1 LTDSGAPAR
10 MPWDRLASKHTTPP
24 NPDELTMP
32 ISFSIVRRFFRA
44 PAAPVR
50 TLIGALGFVLALSA
64 VPAAAADTPTLK
76 IGTATSPQIEALKVA
91 AREAKEQGLD
101 VKIIEFTDWNTPNA
115 ALANKDIDV
124 NYFQHI
130 PFLENAKKQGGYNFV
145 AIAPGTIMKI
155 GLYSKKIKRFDE
167 LKDGATVAIANDP
180 VNGGRGLLLLQRAGL
195 IKLTPGVDYR
205 ATTLD
210 IIDNPKHLKIVQLEA
225 SQLARSLDDVD
236 LAQGYPSFIK
246 LAGTTDPNSALLFD
260 GLENKNYAI
269 QWVVRPESVND
280 PRIRKFIS
288 IYQHSPA
295 VRAAL
300 DKAFGNLYAV
310 AW

>member
-1 LTDSGAPAR
+1 
-10 MPWDRLASKHTTPP
+10 MPHAVLSVRFVAARLARTARLFATA
-24 NPDELTMP
+24 L
-32 ISFSIVRRFFRA
+32 F
-44 PAAPVR
+44 AAS
-50 TLIGALGFVLALSA
+50 LGLALPNGAHADSA
-64 VPAAAADTPTLK
+64 PLK
-76 IGTATSPQIEALKVA
+76 VGIATSPQIDALKVA
-91 AREAKEQGLD
+91 AKEAKAQGLD

-130 PFLENAKKQGGYNFV
+130 PFLENAKKQGGYDFV

-155 GLYSKKIKRFDE
+155 GLYSKKVKSFGE
-167 LKDGATVAIANDP
+167 LKDGAKVAIANDP

-195 IKLTPGVDYR
+195 ITLKPGVDYR
-205 ATTLD
+205 ATTRD
-210 IIDNPKHLKIVQLEA
+210 IVANPKHLKIVQLEA

-246 LAGTTDPNSALLFD
+246 LAGTADPNSALLFD
-260 GLENKNYAI
+260 GTENKNFAI
-269 QWVVRPESVND
+269 QWVVRPDSVND
-280 PRIRKFIS
+280 PRIRKFIA

-295 VRAAL
+295 VRKAL
-300 DKAFGNLYAV
+300 DNAFGSLYAV

>member
-1 LTDSGAPAR
+1 MSYGIEKNKPTRRTIMKTNSHFVSRLRPSSNLGAGFKR
-10 MPWDRLASKHTTPP
+10 W
-24 NPDELTMP
+24 
-32 ISFSIVRRFFRA
+32 
-44 PAAPVR
+44 AACVMLSVVALVVGVGPV
-50 TLIGALGFVLALSA
+50 SA
-64 VPAAAADTPTLK
+64 QTLK
-76 IGTATSPQIEALKVA
+76 IGTATTPQLGALQEA
-91 AREAKEQGLD
+91 AREAKQQGLD

-124 NYFQHI
+124 NYFQHL
-130 PFLENAKKQGGYNFV
+130 PFLENAEKQGGYKFV

-155 GLYSKKIKRFDE
+155 GLYSKKVKSFDQ

-195 IKLTPGVDYR
+195 ITLKTGADYK
-205 ATTLD
+205 ATVLD
-210 IIDNPKHLKIVQLEA
+210 ITANPKHLKIVQLEA
-225 SQLARSLDDVD
+225 SQLARSLGDVD

-246 LAGTTDPNSALLFD
+246 LAGTADPESALLFD
-260 GLENKNYAI
+260 GTENKIFAL

-280 PRIRKFIS
+280 PRILKFIA

-295 VRAAL
+295 VRAEL
-300 DKAFGNLYAV
+300 DKAFGDLYAV

>member
-1 LTDSGAPAR
+1 
-10 MPWDRLASKHTTPP
+10 MPHAVLSVRFVAARLARTARLFATALFAASLGIALP
-24 NPDELTMP
+24 NGAHAD
-32 ISFSIVRRFFRA
+32 SA
-44 PAAPVR
+44 P
-50 TLIGALGFVLALSA
+50 
-64 VPAAAADTPTLK
+64 LK
-76 IGTATSPQIEALKVA
+76 VGIATSPQIDALKVA
-91 AREAKEQGLD
+91 AKEAKAQGLD

-130 PFLENAKKQGGYNFV
+130 PFLENAKKQGGYDFV

-155 GLYSKKIKRFDE
+155 GLYSKKVKSFGE
-167 LKDGATVAIANDP
+167 LKDGAKVAIANDP

-195 IKLTPGVDYR
+195 ITLKPGVDYR
-205 ATTLD
+205 ATTRD
-210 IIDNPKHLKIVQLEA
+210 IIANPKHLKIVQLEA

-260 GLENKNYAI
+260 GTENKNFAI
-269 QWVVRPESVND
+269 QWVVRPDSVND
-280 PRIRKFIS
+280 PRIRKFIA

-295 VRAAL
+295 VRKAL
-300 DKAFGNLYAV
+300 DNAFGSLYAV

>member
-1 LTDSGAPAR
+1 MRHRFS
-10 MPWDRLASKHTTPP
+10 LADP
-24 NPDELTMP
+24 
-32 ISFSIVRRFFRA
+32 VRRAARAIAAALLGMALVA
-44 PAAPVR
+44 PAAH
-50 TLIGALGFVLALSA
+50 AD
-64 VPAAAADTPTLK
+64 PAPLK
-76 IGTATSPQIEALKVA
+76 VGIATSPQIDALKIA
-91 AREAKEQGLD
+91 AKEAKAQGLD

-124 NYFQHI
+124 NYFQHL
-130 PFLENAKKQGGYNFV
+130 PFLENAKRQGGYDFV

-155 GLYSKKIKRFDE
+155 GLYSKKVKRFDQ

-195 IKLTPGVDYR
+195 ITLKPGADYR

-210 IIDNPKHLKIVQLEA
+210 IVANPKHLKIVQLEA

-260 GLENKNYAI
+260 GTENKNFAI
-269 QWVVRPESVND
+269 QWVVRPDSAND
-280 PRIRKFIS
+280 PRIRKFIA
-288 IYQHSPA
+288 IYQQSPA
-295 VRAAL
+295 VRRAL
-300 DKAFGNLYAV
+300 DQAFGTLYAV
-310 AW
+310 TW

>member
-1 LTDSGAPAR
+1 MIFAHSALRGVSHR
-10 MPWDRLASKHTTPP
+10 
-24 NPDELTMP
+24 
-32 ISFSIVRRFFRA
+32 VR
-44 PAAPVR
+44 
-50 TLIGALGFVLALSA
+50 
-64 VPAAAADTPTLK
+64 AAALFIVAAATMSFAASSFADSTNATLK
-76 IGTATSPQIEALKVA
+76 IGTATSPQIDALKVA
-91 AREAKEQGLD
+91 VREAKEQGLD
-101 VKIIEFTDWNTPNA
+101 VKLIEFTDWNTPNA

-124 NYFQHI
+124 NYFQHV
-130 PFLENAKKQGGYNFV
+130 PFLENAKKQGGYDFV

-155 GLYSKKIKRFDE
+155 GLYSKKVTRFDQ

-195 IKLTPGVDYR
+195 IKLKPGADYR

-210 IIDNPKHLKIVQLEA
+210 IVDNPKHLKIVQLEA

-246 LAGTTDPNSALLFD
+246 LAGTADPNSALLFD
-260 GLENKNYAI
+260 GVENKLFAI

-280 PRIRKFIS
+280 PRIRKFIA

-300 DKAFGNLYAV
+300 DKAFGTLYAV

>member
-1 LTDSGAPAR
+1 MLHPVFSAR
-10 MPWDRLASKHTTPP
+10 RAARFVRLAAAALLGAALVAGARAEPAPLKVGVSTTPQ
-24 NPDELTMP
+24 
-32 ISFSIVRRFFRA
+32 
-44 PAAPVR
+44 
-50 TLIGALGFVLALSA
+50 IGALKI
-64 VPAAAADTPTLK
+64 AAN
-76 IGTATSPQIEALKVA
+76 
-91 AREAKEQGLD
+91 EAKAQGLD

-130 PFLENAKKQGGYNFV
+130 PFLENAKKQRGYDFV
-145 AIAPGTIMKI
+145 SIAPGTIMKI
-155 GLYSKKIKRFDE
+155 GLYSKKVKSFGE
-167 LKDGATVAIANDP
+167 LKDGAKVAIANDP

-195 IKLTPGVDYR
+195 ITLKPGVDYR

-210 IIDNPKHLKIVQLEA
+210 IVSNPKHLKIIALEA
-225 SQLARSLDDVD
+225 SQLARALDDVD

-260 GLENKNYAI
+260 GTENKNYAL
-269 QWVVRPESVND
+269 QWVVRPESAND
-280 PRIRKFIS
+280 PRIRKFIA

-295 VRAAL
+295 VRKAL
-300 DKAFGNLYAV
+300 DEAFGSLYAI

>member
-1 LTDSGAPAR
+1 MQHSVFSSRAAARFVRLLAAALLGATLLAGARAEPA
-10 MPWDRLASKHTTPP
+10 PLKVGVSTTPQI
-24 NPDELTMP
+24 D
-32 ISFSIVRRFFRA
+32 A
-44 PAAPVR
+44 
-50 TLIGALGFVLALSA
+50 
-64 VPAAAADTPTLK
+64 LK
-76 IGTATSPQIEALKVA
+76 IA
-91 AREAKEQGLD
+91 AKEAKAQGLD

-145 AIAPGTIMKI
+145 SIAPGTIMKI
-155 GLYSKKIKRFDE
+155 GLYSKKVKSFGE
-167 LKDGATVAIANDP
+167 LKDGAKVAIANDP

-195 IKLTPGVDYR
+195 ITLTPGIDYR
-205 ATTLD
+205 ATTHD
-210 IIDNPKHLKIVQLEA
+210 IVSNPKHLKIIALEA

-260 GLENKNYAI
+260 GTENKSYAL
-269 QWVVRPESVND
+269 QWVVRPESAND
-280 PRIRKFIS
+280 PRIRKFIA
-288 IYQHSPA
+288 IYQQSPA
-295 VRAAL
+295 VRKAL
-300 DKAFGNLYAV
+300 DNAFGSLYAI

>member
-1 LTDSGAPAR
+1 MPHAVFFARFSFWSLARPLRLFAVALLGATLLAGAQAEPA
-10 MPWDRLASKHTTPP
+10 PLKVGVSTTPQI
-24 NPDELTMP
+24 D
-32 ISFSIVRRFFRA
+32 A
-44 PAAPVR
+44 
-50 TLIGALGFVLALSA
+50 
-64 VPAAAADTPTLK
+64 LK
-76 IGTATSPQIEALKVA
+76 IA
-91 AREAKEQGLD
+91 AKEAKAQGLD

-130 PFLENAKKQGGYNFV
+130 PFLENAKKQRGYNFV
-145 AIAPGTIMKI
+145 SIAPGTIMKI
-155 GLYSKKIKRFDE
+155 GLYSKKVKSFSE

-195 IKLTPGVDYR
+195 VTLTPGVDYR
-205 ATTLD
+205 ATTHD
-210 IIDNPKHLKIVQLEA
+210 IVSNPKHLKIIALEG

-260 GLENKNYAI
+260 GTENKSYAL
-269 QWVVRPESVND
+269 QWVVRPESAND
-280 PRIRKFIS
+280 ARIRKFIA
-288 IYQHSPA
+288 IYQTSPA
-295 VRAAL
+295 VRKAL
-300 DKAFGNLYAV
+300 DNAFGSLYAI

>member
-1 LTDSGAPAR
+1 
-10 MPWDRLASKHTTPP
+10 MPHAVSSVRFVAARLARTARLFATV
-24 NPDELTMP
+24 LL
-32 ISFSIVRRFFRA
+32 
-44 PAAPVR
+44 AAS
-50 TLIGALGFVLALSA
+50 LGLALPNGAHADSA
-64 VPAAAADTPTLK
+64 PLK
-76 IGTATSPQIEALKVA
+76 VGIATSPQIDALKVA
-91 AREAKEQGLD
+91 AKEAKAQGLD

-130 PFLENAKKQGGYNFV
+130 PFLENAKKQGGYDFV

-155 GLYSKKIKRFDE
+155 GLYSKKVRSFGE
-167 LKDGATVAIANDP
+167 LKDGAKVAIANDP

-195 IKLTPGVDYR
+195 ITLKPGVDYR
-205 ATTLD
+205 ATTRD
-210 IIDNPKHLKIVQLEA
+210 IVANPKHLKIVQLEA

-260 GLENKNYAI
+260 GTENKNFAI
-269 QWVVRPESVND
+269 QWVVRPDSVND
-280 PRIRKFIS
+280 PRIRKFIA

-295 VRAAL
+295 VRKAL
-300 DKAFGNLYAV
+300 DNAFGSLYAV

>member
-1 LTDSGAPAR
+1 MMIRTLAQAVDLTRREYITSSSRVHHAHFSFQRAALFPCADAR
-10 MPWDRLASKHTTPP
+10 ASERIRLCT
-24 NPDELTMP
+24 
-32 ISFSIVRRFFRA
+32 RFARA
-44 PAAPVR
+44 PA
-50 TLIGALGFVLALSA
+50 F
-64 VPAAAADTPTLK
+64 AADAPTLK
-76 IGTATSPQIEALKVA
+76 DRHGDEPANRSTQNRGARGERAGARCKV
-91 AREAKEQGLD
+91 
-101 VKIIEFTDWNTPNA
+101 IEFTDWNTPNA

-195 IKLTPGVDYR
+195 IKLTPGIDYR

-246 LAGTTDPNSALLFD
+246 LRGND
-260 GLENKNYAI
+260 G
-269 QWVVRPESVND
+269 PE
-280 PRIRKFIS
+280 
-288 IYQHSPA
+288 
-295 VRAAL
+295 
-300 DKAFGNLYAV
+300 
-310 AW
+310 

>member
-1 LTDSGAPAR
+1 MNPFHSMIRALRHAARRPLHVLGAAVFA
-10 MPWDRLASKHTTPP
+10 LHLCCAS
-24 NPDELTMP
+24 
-32 ISFSIVRRFFRA
+32 V
-44 PAAPVR
+44 AA
-50 TLIGALGFVLALSA
+50 S
-64 VPAAAADTPTLK
+64 AADTVTLK
-76 IGTATSPQIEALKVA
+76 IGTATSPQIEALKIA
-91 AREAKEQGLD
+91 AQEAKQQGLD

-130 PFLENAKKQGGYNFV
+130 PFLENANKQGGYHFV

-155 GLYSKKIKRFDE
+155 GLYSKKVTRFDQ

-195 IKLTPGVDYR
+195 IKLKPGVDYR

-210 IIDNPKHLKIVQLEA
+210 IVDNPKHLKIVALEA

-246 LAGTTDPNSALLFD
+246 LAGTADPNSALLFD
-260 GLENKNYAI
+260 GTENKIFAI
-269 QWVVRPESVND
+269 QWVVRPESTND

-295 VRAAL
+295 VRTAL

>member
-1 LTDSGAPAR
+1 MPHAVLSVRFVAAR
-10 MPWDRLASKHTTPP
+10 AARTARLFATALFAAS
-24 NPDELTMP
+24 
-32 ISFSIVRRFFRA
+32 
-44 PAAPVR
+44 
-50 TLIGALGFVLALSA
+50 LGLALPNGAHADSA
-64 VPAAAADTPTLK
+64 PLK
-76 IGTATSPQIEALKVA
+76 VGIATSPQIDALKVA
-91 AREAKEQGLD
+91 AKEAKAQGLD

-130 PFLENAKKQGGYNFV
+130 PFLENAKKQGGYDFV

-155 GLYSKKIKRFDE
+155 GLYSKKVKSFGE
-167 LKDGATVAIANDP
+167 LKDGAKVAIANDP

-195 IKLTPGVDYR
+195 ITLKPGVDYR
-205 ATTLD
+205 ATTRD
-210 IIDNPKHLKIVQLEA
+210 IVANPKHLKIVQLEA

-260 GLENKNYAI
+260 GTENKNFAI
-269 QWVVRPESVND
+269 QWVVRPDSVND
-280 PRIRKFIS
+280 PRIRKFIA

-295 VRAAL
+295 VRKAL
-300 DKAFGNLYAV
+300 DNAFGSLYAV

>member
-1 LTDSGAPAR
+1 MIFAHSALRGVSR
-10 MPWDRLASKHTTPP
+10 R
-24 NPDELTMP
+24 
-32 ISFSIVRRFFRA
+32 VR
-44 PAAPVR
+44 
-50 TLIGALGFVLALSA
+50 
-64 VPAAAADTPTLK
+64 AAALFIVAAATMSFAASSFAESTSATLK
-76 IGTATSPQIEALKVA
+76 IGTATSPQIDALKVA
-91 AREAKEQGLD
+91 VREAKEQGLD
-101 VKIIEFTDWNTPNA
+101 VKLIEFTDWNTPNA

-124 NYFQHI
+124 NYFQHV
-130 PFLENAKKQGGYNFV
+130 PFLENAKKQGGYDFV

-155 GLYSKKIKRFDE
+155 GLYSKKVTRFDQ

-195 IKLTPGVDYR
+195 IKLKPGADYR

-210 IIDNPKHLKIVQLEA
+210 IVDNPKHLKIVQLEA

-246 LAGTTDPNSALLFD
+246 LAGTADPNSALLFD
-260 GLENKNYAI
+260 GVENKLFAI

-280 PRIRKFIS
+280 PRIRKFIA

-300 DKAFGNLYAV
+300 DKAFGTLYAV

>member
-1 LTDSGAPAR
+1 MQHPVISARGAARFVRLLAAALLGAALLAGAQAEPA
-10 MPWDRLASKHTTPP
+10 PLKVGVSTTPQI
-24 NPDELTMP
+24 D
-32 ISFSIVRRFFRA
+32 A
-44 PAAPVR
+44 
-50 TLIGALGFVLALSA
+50 
-64 VPAAAADTPTLK
+64 LK
-76 IGTATSPQIEALKVA
+76 IA
-91 AREAKEQGLD
+91 AKEAKAQGLD

-124 NYFQHI
+124 NYFQHV
-130 PFLENAKKQGGYNFV
+130 PFLENAKQQRGYNFV
-145 AIAPGTIMKI
+145 SIAPGTIMKI
-155 GLYSKKIKRFDE
+155 GLYSKKVKRFSE

-195 IKLTPGVDYR
+195 VTLKPGVDYR
-205 ATTLD
+205 ATTHD
-210 IIDNPKHLKIVQLEA
+210 IVSNPKHLKIIALEA

-260 GLENKNYAI
+260 GTENKNYAL

-280 PRIRKFIS
+280 ARIRKFIA
-288 IYQHSPA
+288 IYQQSPA
-295 VRAAL
+295 VRKAL
-300 DKAFGNLYAV
+300 DNAFGSLYAI

>member
-1 LTDSGAPAR
+1 MFATVV
-10 MPWDRLASKHTTPP
+10 
-24 NPDELTMP
+24 
-32 ISFSIVRRFFRA
+32 F
-44 PAAPVR
+44 AAP
-50 TLIGALGFVLALSA
+50 LAHGE
-64 VPAAAADTPTLK
+64 AAALK
-76 IGTATSPQIEALKVA
+76 VGTATSPQIEALKIA
-91 AREAKEQGLD
+91 AREAKAQGLD

-115 ALANKDIDV
+115 ALANGDIDV

-130 PFLENAKKQGGYNFV
+130 PFLENAKKQGGYDFV

-155 GLYSKKIKRFDE
+155 GLYSKKVKSFDQ
-167 LKDGATVAIANDP
+167 LKDGAAVAIANDP

-205 ATTLD
+205 ATTRD
-210 IIDNPKHLKIVQLEA
+210 IVSNPKHLKIVQLEA

-246 LAGTTDPNSALLFD
+246 LAGTADPNSALLFD
-260 GLENKNYAI
+260 GLENKLFAL
-269 QWVVRPESVND
+269 QWVVRAQSVND

-288 IYQHSPA
+288 IYQHSQA
-295 VRAAL
+295 VRKAL
-300 DKAFGNLYAV
+300 DNAFGTLYAI

>member
-1 LTDSGAPAR
+1 MNPFRFMIRALRQAARKPLHCVGAAVFA
-10 MPWDRLASKHTTPP
+10 LHLCSAS
-24 NPDELTMP
+24 
-32 ISFSIVRRFFRA
+32 
-44 PAAPVR
+44 
-50 TLIGALGFVLALSA
+50 
-64 VPAAAADTPTLK
+64 AADTATLK
-76 IGTATSPQIEALKVA
+76 IGTATSPQIEALKIA
-91 AREAKEQGLD
+91 AREAQQQGLD

-130 PFLENAKKQGGYNFV
+130 PFLENANKQGGYHFV

-155 GLYSKKIKRFDE
+155 GLYSKKITRFDQ

-195 IKLTPGVDYR
+195 IKLKPGADYH

-210 IIDNPKHLKIVQLEA
+210 IVDNPRHLKIVALEA

-260 GLENKNYAI
+260 GTENKIFAI
-269 QWVVRPESVND
+269 QWVVRPDSVND

-295 VRAAL
+295 VRTAL

>member
-1 LTDSGAPAR
+1 MNLFASTLRR
-10 MPWDRLASKHTTPP
+10 MPD
-24 NPDELTMP
+24 
-32 ISFSIVRRFFRA
+32 VQ
-44 PAAPVR
+44 R
-50 TLIGALGFVLALSA
+50 TLLRGAAGLVLAISA
-64 VPAAAADTPTLK
+64 AGVFAANTAVLK
-76 IGTATSPQIEALKVA
+76 VGTATSPQIEALKVA

-130 PFLENAKKQGGYNFV
+130 PFLENANKQGGYHFV

-167 LKDGATVAIANDP
+167 LKDGATVAIASDP

-195 IKLTPGVDYR
+195 IHLKPGLHYR
-205 ATTLD
+205 PTTLD
-210 IIDNPKHLKIVQLEA
+210 ITSNPQHLKIVQLEA

-246 LAGTTDPNSALLFD
+246 LAGTTDPNDALLFD
-260 GLENKNYAI
+260 GLENRNYAL
-269 QWVVRPESVND
+269 QWVVRPESVDD
-280 PRIRKFIS
+280 PRIRRFIA

>member
-1 LTDSGAPAR
+1 
-10 MPWDRLASKHTTPP
+10 MPHAVLSVRFVAARLARTARLFATA
-24 NPDELTMP
+24 L
-32 ISFSIVRRFFRA
+32 F
-44 PAAPVR
+44 AAS
-50 TLIGALGFVLALSA
+50 LGLALPNGAHADSA
-64 VPAAAADTPTLK
+64 PLK
-76 IGTATSPQIEALKVA
+76 VGIATSPQIDALKVA
-91 AREAKEQGLD
+91 AKEAKAQGLD

-130 PFLENAKKQGGYNFV
+130 PFLENAKKQGGYDFV

-155 GLYSKKIKRFDE
+155 GLYSKKVKSFGE
-167 LKDGATVAIANDP
+167 LKDGAKVAIANDP

-195 IKLTPGVDYR
+195 ITLKPGVDYR
-205 ATTLD
+205 ATTRD
-210 IIDNPKHLKIVQLEA
+210 IVANPKHLKIVQLEA

-260 GLENKNYAI
+260 GTENKNFAI
-269 QWVVRPESVND
+269 QWVVRPDSVND
-280 PRIRKFIS
+280 PRIRKFIA

-295 VRAAL
+295 VRKAL
-300 DKAFGNLYAV
+300 DNAFGSLYAV

>member
-1 LTDSGAPAR
+1 MSQ
-10 MPWDRLASKHTTPP
+10 
-24 NPDELTMP
+24 
-32 ISFSIVRRFFRA
+32 I
-44 PAAPVR
+44 
-50 TLIGALGFVLALSA
+50 LSA
-64 VPAAAADTPTLK
+64 IRRAYHARTRATIRVILLAFAVTATSAFAADTETLK
-76 IGTATSPQIEALKVA
+76 IGTATSPQIDALKIA
-91 AREAKEQGLD
+91 AQEAKQQGLD

-155 GLYSKKIKRFDE
+155 GLYSKKVKRFED

-195 IKLTPGVDYR
+195 IKLKPGVDYR

-210 IIDNPKHLKIVQLEA
+210 IIDNPKHLKIVALEA

-260 GLENKNYAI
+260 GLENKNFAI

-300 DKAFGNLYAV
+300 DKAFGDLYAV

>member
-1 LTDSGAPAR
+1 MPHAVLSVRFVAARVARTARLFATALFAASLSIALPNGAHADSAP
-10 MPWDRLASKHTTPP
+10 
-24 NPDELTMP
+24 
-32 ISFSIVRRFFRA
+32 
-44 PAAPVR
+44 
-50 TLIGALGFVLALSA
+50 
-64 VPAAAADTPTLK
+64 LK
-76 IGTATSPQIEALKVA
+76 VGIATSPQIDALKVA
-91 AREAKEQGLD
+91 AKEAKAQGLD

-130 PFLENAKKQGGYNFV
+130 PFLENAKKQGGYDFV

-155 GLYSKKIKRFDE
+155 GLYSKKVKSFGE
-167 LKDGATVAIANDP
+167 LKDGAKVAIANDP

-195 IKLTPGVDYR
+195 ITLKPGVDYR
-205 ATTLD
+205 ATTRD
-210 IIDNPKHLKIVQLEA
+210 IVANSKHLKIVQLEA

-260 GLENKNYAI
+260 GTENKNFAI
-269 QWVVRPESVND
+269 QWVVRPDSVND
-280 PRIRKFIS
+280 PRIRKFIA

-295 VRAAL
+295 VRKAL
-300 DKAFGNLYAV
+300 DNAFGSLYAV

>member
-1 LTDSGAPAR
+1 MIFAHSPLRGMSRRVRAVA
-10 MPWDRLASKHTTPP
+10 L
-24 NPDELTMP
+24 
-32 ISFSIVRRFFRA
+32 FIV
-44 PAAPVR
+44 
-50 TLIGALGFVLALSA
+50 
-64 VPAAAADTPTLK
+64 AAATLSFAGPTFADSPTLK
-76 IGTATSPQIEALKVA
+76 IGTATSPQIDALKVA
-91 AREAKEQGLD
+91 VREAKEQGLD
-101 VKIIEFTDWNTPNA
+101 VKLIEFTDWNTPNA

-124 NYFQHI
+124 NYFQHV
-130 PFLENAKKQGGYNFV
+130 PFLENAKKQGGYDFV

-155 GLYSKKIKRFDE
+155 GLYSKKVTRFDQ

-195 IKLTPGVDYR
+195 IKLKPGADYR

-210 IIDNPKHLKIVQLEA
+210 IVDNPKHLKIVQLEA

-246 LAGTTDPNSALLFD
+246 LAGTADPNSALLFD
-260 GLENKNYAI
+260 GVENKLFAI

-280 PRIRKFIS
+280 PRIRKFIA

-300 DKAFGNLYAV
+300 DKAFGTLYAV

>member
-1 LTDSGAPAR
+1 
-10 MPWDRLASKHTTPP
+10 MPHAVLSVRFVAARLARTARLFATA
-24 NPDELTMP
+24 L
-32 ISFSIVRRFFRA
+32 F
-44 PAAPVR
+44 AAS
-50 TLIGALGFVLALSA
+50 LGLALPNGAHADSA
-64 VPAAAADTPTLK
+64 PLK
-76 IGTATSPQIEALKVA
+76 VGIATSPQIDALKVA
-91 AREAKEQGLD
+91 AKEAKAQGLD

-130 PFLENAKKQGGYNFV
+130 PFLENAKKQGGYDFV

-155 GLYSKKIKRFDE
+155 GLYSKKVKSFGE
-167 LKDGATVAIANDP
+167 LKDGAKVAIANDP

-195 IKLTPGVDYR
+195 ITLKPGVDYR
-205 ATTLD
+205 ATTRD
-210 IIDNPKHLKIVQLEA
+210 IVANPKHLKIVQLEA

-260 GLENKNYAI
+260 GTENKNFAI
-269 QWVVRPESVND
+269 QWVVRPDSVND
-280 PRIRKFIS
+280 PRIRKFIA
-288 IYQHSPA
+288 IYQHSPE
-295 VRAAL
+295 VRKAL
-300 DKAFGNLYAV
+300 DNAFGSLYAV

>member
-1 LTDSGAPAR
+1 MQHPVLSVRGAARVVRLLAVALFGAALLAGAHAEPA
-10 MPWDRLASKHTTPP
+10 PLKVGVSTTPQI
-24 NPDELTMP
+24 D
-32 ISFSIVRRFFRA
+32 A
-44 PAAPVR
+44 
-50 TLIGALGFVLALSA
+50 
-64 VPAAAADTPTLK
+64 LK
-76 IGTATSPQIEALKVA
+76 IA
-91 AREAKEQGLD
+91 AKEAKAQGLD

-145 AIAPGTIMKI
+145 SIAPGTIMKI
-155 GLYSKKIKRFDE
+155 GLYSKKVKRFDE
-167 LKDGATVAIANDP
+167 LKDGAKVAIANDP

-195 IKLTPGVDYR
+195 ITLKPGVDYR
-205 ATTLD
+205 ATTHD
-210 IIDNPKHLKIVQLEA
+210 IVANPKHLKIIALEA

-260 GLENKNYAI
+260 GTENKNYAL
-269 QWVVRPESVND
+269 QWVVRPESTND
-280 PRIRKFIS
+280 ARIRKFIA
-288 IYQHSPA
+288 IYQTSPA
-295 VRAAL
+295 VRKAL
-300 DKAFGNLYAV
+300 DNAFGTLYAI

>member
-1 LTDSGAPAR
+1 
-10 MPWDRLASKHTTPP
+10 M
-24 NPDELTMP
+24 
-32 ISFSIVRRFFRA
+32 SFSVSNLRRLLLAPRASFVRLSG
-44 PAAPVR
+44 VVMM
-50 TLIGALGFVLALSA
+50 ALTFA
-64 VPAAAADTPTLK
+64 VTASSVYAADTPTLT
-76 IGTATSPQIEALKVA
+76 IGIATTPQIGALQEA
-91 AREAKEQGLD
+91 AREAKAQGLD

-155 GLYSKKIKRFDE
+155 GLYSKKVKSFAQ

-195 IKLTPGVDYR
+195 IKLKPGVDYR

-210 IIDNPKHLKIVQLEA
+210 IVDNPKHLKIVQLEA

-236 LAQGYPSFIK
+236 LAEGYPSFIK
-246 LAGTTDPNSALLFD
+246 LAGTADPNSALLFD
-260 GLENKNYAI
+260 GVENKIFAI
-269 QWVVRPESVND
+269 QFVVRPESAND
-280 PRIRKFIS
+280 PRILKFIS
-288 IYQHSPA
+288 IYQHSPQ
-295 VRAAL
+295 VRAEL

>member
-1 LTDSGAPAR
+1 MRFFLSNVRHFFYTPAISLISAFGLTLALQAAPA
-10 MPWDRLASKHTTPP
+10 S
-24 NPDELTMP
+24 
-32 ISFSIVRRFFRA
+32 
-44 PAAPVR
+44 
-50 TLIGALGFVLALSA
+50 
-64 VPAAAADTPTLK
+64 AADTSTLK
-76 IGTATSPQIEALKVA
+76 IGTATSPQIEALKIA
-91 AREAKEQGLD
+91 AHEAKEQGLD

-195 IKLTPGVDYR
+195 IKLKPGIDYR

-210 IIDNPKHLKIVQLEA
+210 ITDNPKHLKIVQLEA

-280 PRIRKFIS
+280 SRIRKFIS

>member
-1 LTDSGAPAR
+1 MSRAVRAVWRPSFFQRVFQRSALLTA
-10 MPWDRLASKHTTPP
+10 
-24 NPDELTMP
+24 
-32 ISFSIVRRFFRA
+32 
-44 PAAPVR
+44 
-50 TLIGALGFVLALSA
+50 LALSLS
-64 VPAAAADTPTLK
+64 AAMATAHADTPTLK
-76 IGTATSPQIEALKVA
+76 IGIATTPQTPALQEA
-91 AREAKEQGLD
+91 AREAKAQGVD

-124 NYFQHI
+124 NYFQHT
-130 PFLENAKKQGGYNFV
+130 PFLENAEKQGGYKFV

-155 GLYSKKIKRFDE
+155 GLYSKKVKRFED

-195 IKLTPGVDYR
+195 IQLKPGVDYR

-210 IIDNPKHLKIVQLEA
+210 IIFNPKHIKIVQLEA

-246 LAGTTDPNSALLFD
+246 LAGTIDPNSALLFD
-260 GLENKNYAI
+260 GVENKAFAL
-269 QWVVRPESVND
+269 QFVVRPESVND
-280 PRIRKFIS
+280 PRIRKFID

-295 VRAAL
+295 VRKEL
-300 DKAFGNLYAV
+300 DKAFGSLYAV